1 MQSKNEKSKLTCF
14 EMQKTSIS
22 SLSRPEGPG
31 KPQEL
36 CVLLLVQGPL
46 ERNHLLSKDTGRFH
60 PPNSLPKPE
69 AERMSPRGSWAA
81 GSAVAVHFK
90 GTLHYASLRILK
102 QRKELKKKKVTLC
115 HIPKWVPAIS
125 QPQPQ
130 TCSSAEHNPQ
140 SDPWKFSP
148 LRSIWTSN

>member
-102 QRKELKKKKVTLC
+102 QRKELKKKKLLC
-115 HIPKWVPAIS
+115 VVSQNGS
-125 QPQPQ
+125 QPFLNL
-130 TCSSAEHNPQ
+130 SHRHVLPQ
-140 SDPWKFSP
+140 SIILNLILGNFPH
-148 LRSIWTSN
+148 